1 MDDIIVIILTLI
13 FIVASIFGQK
23 KKPQPVPET
32 EAEVEPQSSGDN
44 FWDMLNEE
52 WKEAR
57 QTDSPSQ
64 QKPVEKQEQPTMES
78 KPYTF
83 HPDKEGAKITVE
95 KPEETKKSISKTK
108 KKKFPLRDAVIY
120 SEILNR
126 KYT

>member
-23 KKPQPVPET
+23 KKRKAIPDA
-32 EAEVEPQSSGDN
+32 EAEQKPAGDN

-57 QTDSPSQ
+57 QTDSPVQ
-64 QKPVEKQEQPTMES
+64 QKSVEKQEQTNIDS
-78 KPYTF
+78 QPYTF
-83 HPDKEGAKITVE
+83 HPEKERTKTVAR
-95 KPEETKKSISKTK
+95 KPEKRKTAITKIK

>member
-23 KKPQPVPET
+23 KKRKPIPET
-32 EAEVEPQSSGDN
+32 EAEQQPAGDN

-64 QKPVEKQEQPTMES
+64 QKPVEKQEQTNMDS
-78 KPYTF
+78 KPYTI
-83 HPDKEGAKITVE
+83 HPEKEGAKTVAQ
-95 KPEETKKSISKTK
+95 KPKKTKTAISKIK
-108 KKKFPLRDAVIY
+108 KKKFPLREAVIY